1 MTKVQSLFLLLLLSW
16 QSVAADT
23 PCAPDYPP
31 DLPCVAGG
39 THQRT
44 VDLLGETKSI
54 IITYPLPEEALSD
67 ALKNAIE
74 ESEWQVKH
82 WRRAKEPEGDRI
94 RGSITKG
101 DRSVGIS
108 IYKTN
113 NFTVLQVT
121 LVR

>member
-1 MTKVQSLFLLLLLSW
+1 LFLLLLLSW

-23 PCAPDYPP
+23 SCASDYPP

-44 VDLLGETKSI
+44 VDLFGEMKSMI
-54 IITYPLPEEALSD
+54 FTYPMSKEALSEV
-67 ALKNAIE
+67 LKNAIE

-82 WRRAKEPEGDRI
+82 WRRAEEPDGDRI